1 MKGQQ
6 PPESGRPKARRVS
19 QRKELVVVTLGMV
32 AAISGVGGLM
42 AANSPSWASADEP
55 AAATV
60 QQTTAQQQAG
70 RQAAEQGVRQAPQKA
85 GGQTVAARDAAA
97 CAETARQQED
107 ARQAEGEKAA
117 AEQAAPTSP
126 GTRACSWPWAA
137 T

>member
-1 MKGQQ
+1 MRGQE

-19 QRKELVVVTLGMV
+19 LRKELVVVTLGVV

-42 AANSPSWASADEP
+42 AANSPSWASTGEP

-60 QQTTAQQQAG
+60 QQTAVQHQAG
-70 RQAAEQGVRQAPQKA
+70 RQAAEQGVRQAPRKA
-85 GGQTVAARDAAA
+85 AGQTEAAREAAA
-97 CAETARQQED
+97 CAETAWQQED

-126 GTRACSWPWAA
+126 GTRACSA